1 MIVDGR
7 QQKGMSMFSFSK
19 VSSESG
25 KTHVYS
31 FSFNQLIVKGV
42 AHLEPEGVTAHI
54 STWMGCPFT
63 CAFCNM
69 GRIDAHPLSVA
80 QIVLQ
85 VQCTETYC
93 RSSLSEVRF
102 DVSGDPMVDW
112 PVIESAIEIISK
124 EFLSEI
130 LLCTAGPRV
139 KYYEDVLR
147 LGKKL
152 PKLRLQFS
160 VHESNEERRLARFQ
174 QSSNLL
180 SIDEIAGIGASWS
193 KETCR
198 PCEFNYAVTHENST
212 LADAKRLSEQL
223 PPDVWKPQITPT
235 YVDGNPPQAIGL
247 HLLPVFSR
255 YLSNAGYKPL
265 IYAPLDGLK
274 IKGVPGLD

>member
-1 MIVDGR
+1 
-7 QQKGMSMFSFSK
+7 MFSFGRV
-19 VSSESG
+19 VSVSG
-25 KTHVYS
+25 GTRVYR
-31 FSFNQLIVKGV
+31 FSFNELIVKGV
-42 AHLEPEGVTAHI
+42 AHLETDGIIAHI
-54 STWMGCPFT
+54 STWRGCPFT

-69 GRIDAHPLSVA
+69 GSIDAHSLSVE
-80 QIVLQ
+80 QIVRQ
-85 VQCTETYC
+85 VRCIKTDCES
-93 RSSLSEVRF
+93 RVREVRF

-112 PVIESAIEIISK
+112 PIVEYAIGIIAK
-124 EFLSEI
+124 EFTPNI
-130 LLCTAGPRV
+130 LLCTACPRV